1 MIVDYLLE
9 LARKQGL
16 TAAAGSTN
24 AADFEQDEPTTGLD
38 GQEVVM
44 IFQVAEN
51 VTGNLQF
58 CIQDAGTNEE
68 ASYSTVVA
76 GPTFTNPVAG
86 TQWVVKLPYTHKRFM
101 RAYFGGTPTAG
112 KVNALITSG
121 FTQNEPF
128 KVAESY
134 KESRPD
140 VPAALGADPTY
151 ITKASADAAYLG
163 KTEKAAS
170 AKVADSANGLGSTV
184 KVNLGTQVSGTLG
197 TANGGT
203 GSTAGKAPT
212 AGTADSAKGLAAGT
226 KVDLTSQVRGVLP
239 VANGGTGKATA

>member
-9 LARKQGL
+9 LAEKQAL
-16 TAAAGSTN
+16 TAAAGSDY
-24 AADFEQDEPTTGLD
+24 AHDFEQSEPTAGLA
-38 GQEVVM
+38 GPELVM
-44 IFQVAEN
+44 VFQVAED
-51 VTGNLQF
+51 VTGDLQF
-58 CIQDAGTNEE
+58 CIQDAGTNKE

-128 KVAESY
+128 TVLQSY
-134 KESRPD
+134 KDSRPD
-140 VPAALGADPTY
+140 LPAALGAEITY
-151 ITKASADAAYLG
+151 VTKADADKTYLG

-170 AKVADSANGLGSTV
+170 AAVADSANALKAGV
-184 KVNLGTQVSGTLG
+184 KVDAAARAD
-197 TANGGT
+197 TAA
-203 GSTAGKAPT
+203 SADALKAGV
-212 AGTADSAKGLAAGT
+212 

-239 VANGGTGKATA
+239 VVNGGTGKATA